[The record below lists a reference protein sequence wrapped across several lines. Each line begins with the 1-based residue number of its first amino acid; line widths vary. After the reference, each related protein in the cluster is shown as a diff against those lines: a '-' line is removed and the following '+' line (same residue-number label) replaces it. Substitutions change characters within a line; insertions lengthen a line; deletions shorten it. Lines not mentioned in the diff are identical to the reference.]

1 MAGQEFKNRIRVYK
15 DFAGLP
21 NIECKAREL
30 NQVLLNLLVN
40 AARSIEGAGEIKTKL
55 LKKAAIV
62 LKFRDN
68 GRGFSQDYLKRIFDP
83 SFSTKGAR
91 VEMGLGLPIA
101 YNIVKEHGGEITVES
116 ESGNGTEFT
125 IILNKTLN
133 RAISNETT
141 AKESSANA

>member
-1 MAGQEFKNRIRVYK
+1 MQGSWAESSGIK
-15 DFAGLP
+15 FAG
-21 NIECKAREL
+21 ECSPVNWRSRR
-30 NQVLLNLLVN
+30 NQNKT
-40 AARSIEGAGEIKTKL
+40 SEEGGK
-55 LKKAAIV
+55 IV
-62 LKFRDN
+62 LKFGDN

-116 ESGNGTEFT
+116 ELGIGTEFT

>member
-1 MAGQEFKNRIRVYK
+1 M
-15 DFAGLP
+15 
-21 NIECKAREL
+21 
-30 NQVLLNLLVN
+30 LLNLLVN
-40 AARSIEGAGEIKTKL
+40 AARSIEGNGEIKIKTSEEGGK
-55 LKKAAIV
+55 IV
-62 LKFRDN
+62 LKFGDN

-116 ESGNGTEFT
+116 ELGNGTEFT